1 MREAAKTRA
10 NLDGGWPTSEESS
23 PTPDSEIGSGLS
35 KGELGLR
42 LRYEIRREFAPY
54 IGVAYE
60 RAFGDTADFVRA
72 HGEDA
77 ESTRFIVG
85 LRAWF

>member
-1 MREAAKTRA
+1 VILQPQAELRLSAQKLPRLNT
-10 NLDGGWPTSEESS
+10 
-23 PTPDSEIGSGLS
+23 GSGITHA
-35 KGELGLR
+35 ELGLR

-60 RAFGDTADFVRA
+60 RAFGGTADFLQSA
-72 HGEDA
+72 GEDV
-77 ESTRFIVG
+77 ESTTFVVG